1 MHDGRHR
8 NTYRIGAAL
17 QIFKV
22 LQNRRIKLRSN
33 RGGALRVL
41 IVDANE
47 VHTFKFAVHARVIAP
62 KFADTYDGYTD
73 LLCFCRRVHSLLIPL
88 VTPFGSPTTAGGN
101 ARIAIHGT

>member
-8 NTYRIGAAL
+8 NTYSIRAAL

-41 IVDANE
+41 IVDANK
-47 VHTFKFAVHARVIAP
+47 VHTFQFAVHARVIAP
-62 KFADTYDGYTD
+62 NFADTYDGDTD
-73 LLCFCRRVHSLLIPL
+73 PLLFRRRAHPLLLPL
-88 VTPFGSPTTAGGN
+88 VTPLGSATTAGGN
-101 ARIAIHGT
+101 A